1 MTTTAEPRV
10 GRSTGIPTLTGI
22 KHKREYLNDA
32 PPRPDWRIT
41 CVYVDKRHRGQ
52 GIARTAVEGALEHID
67 ELGGGPVEAISE
79 TTAGRKAQGRFL
91 FSATAELFEQYGFQR
106 IRQVGKHA
114 WLLSRTIDPN
124 GRTTG

>member
-1 MTTTAEPRV
+1 LTTTAEPRV

-67 ELGGGPVEAISE
+67 ELGGGLVEAISE
-79 TTAGRKAQGRFL
+79 TTAGRTAQGRFL